1 MNVSTLV
8 FDLDGTISDPSSGI
22 VNCVNYALD
31 KCGFERQSPES
42 INAEIGP
49 PLDLMFNKFIPGISN
64 QQMESMVA
72 AYRERFVA
80 EGFAENFLYQGMAE
94 AIYSLNWAG
103 FRLGVCTSKPERSA
117 RRVLEHFGLLSYFE
131 FVSGGDIGIAKGSQ
145 LSELLQEK
153 VIDKDA
159 VMIGDRGVD
168 LVAGAQNGL
177 RTVGVLWGFGGVDE
191 LTAENPEL
199 VLENVSDLMTSFTSN
214 FTATE

>member
-22 VNCVNYALD
+22 VNCVNYALG
-31 KCGFERQSPES
+31 KCGFERQSPEA

-49 PLDLMFNKFIPGISN
+49 PLDLMFNKFIPGISEL
-64 QQMESMVA
+64 QMESMVA
-72 AYRERFVA
+72 AYRERFVT

-199 VLENVSDLMTSFTSN
+199 VLENVSDLMTTFTSS